1 MSTTTYCQPKDFRC
15 SANHWALA
23 LKSGSVI
30 VVPKES
36 QLFQPIGGVGAR
48 VSALPEADDLG
59 LIVSPF
65 ILEPFGVAEAKDA
78 SASRAISETRSS
90 IRGFM
95 AFLSWRIVRKT
106 CKRFRVEIAQWGIC
120 YNQK

>member
-15 SANHWALA
+15 SANHCALA

-36 QLFQPIGGVGAR
+36 QLFQPIGGVGAK
-48 VSALPEADDLG
+48 VSALPAPDALG
-59 LIVSPF
+59 LVASP
-65 ILEPFGVAEAKDA
+65 ITLDRHGVAEAKRA
-78 SASRAISETRSS
+78 SADRARSETRSS

-95 AFLSWRIVRKT
+95 RSLSHSQEYVRE
-106 CKRFRVEIAQWGIC
+106 FP
-120 YNQK
+120 